1 MTVFAT
7 RLPLRCPPACESAD
21 DMVGMSC
28 TMSNIHNRFL
38 RHSLP
43 YEALV
48 SSRGV
53 QTGDHQSPFGSSP
66 ETPAFLTV
74 NSPENNISPPVVLE
88 DMSPTMQLVRQ
99 KVLVDRA
106 KLLLEGREQDLMMLL
121 GRSERRLF
129 SPK

>member
-7 RLPLRCPPACESAD
+7 RPPLRCPPACESVG
-21 DMVGMSC
+21 DMVGMSY

-38 RHSLP
+38 RHGLP

-53 QTGDHQSPFGSSP
+53 QAGDYQSPFGSSP

-74 NSPENNISPPVVLE
+74 NSPENNMSPSAVSE
-88 DMSPTMQLVRQ
+88 GMSPTMQLVRQ

-106 KLLLEGREQDLMMLL
+106 KLFLEGREQDLMILL
-121 GRSERRLF
+121 GRSERRLY
-129 SPK
+129 SPE